1 MCGVTRKDRNMEDI
15 KPNNPPAYPCGILE
29 VENEER
35 VTYGKSYYGMELRD
49 YFAGQ
54 ALAALI
60 TTKKYQQQA
69 ILEEWVGIKGEL
81 AVDSYSIADQMLQ
94 CRLNDDK

>member
-1 MCGVTRKDRNMEDI
+1 MEDI

-54 ALAALI
+54 ALTALI
-60 TTKKYQQQA
+60 TTKFWQA
-69 ILEEWVGIKGEL
+69 PSQL
-81 AVDSYSIADQMLQ
+81 AVDAYSIADQMLE

>member
-1 MCGVTRKDRNMEDI
+1 MEEM
-15 KPNNPPAYPCGILE
+15 KPNNPPAYPCAHLE

-54 ALAALI
+54 ALGALI
-60 TTKKYQQQA
+60 TTKRYQQRA
-69 ILEEWVGIKGEL
+69 IEQGEREGLVMDWAFIKEEL
-81 AVDSYSIADQMLQ
+81 AIDSYTIADAMLRW
-94 CRLNDDK
+94 RLNNDK

>member
-1 MCGVTRKDRNMEDI
+1 MEQM
-15 KPNNPPAYPCGILE
+15 KPSNPPAYPCAHLE

-54 ALAALI
+54 ALTALI
-60 TTKKYQQQA
+60 TTKFWHA
-69 ILEEWVGIKGEL
+69 PWEL
-81 AVDSYSIADQMLQ
+81 AVDAYSLADQMLE